1 MQAETTPGRE
11 PFPTGSGAGMR
22 GRGNPRLLLGT
33 AGLIVLLGI
42 GGWCFH
48 RFVVEDL
55 TREALE
61 KLEAVARLKVGQVAE
76 WRQHL
81 LGDVQANATG
91 RFGMLVQQAARNGF
105 DAGSLTLMRRR
116 MEERQEYIRYRDLVL
131 VGPDG
136 DLLIRLRKDLPGLS
150 EATRSLARQAWIQ
163 RKALLGE
170 PRTARLEDSILE
182 AACPVLGEDGTPLG
196 VLVHQEDL
204 DRLLFPLLETWP
216 LPSRTAE
223 TQIVMREGDEALVLT
238 RQRNRSDPP
247 LTLRIPLVN
256 REDLRVQAVQGT
268 RGVLTGRV
276 GPNGRPLFGYASTIP
291 ESRWVLVAWMDQE
304 EVLAQARWIG
314 GLVWGIVLLA
324 MALTALLAWAA
335 WRQGQGR
342 LVRRVL
348 EGERFRRRAL
358 EALRNTR
365 GGGDGVLV
373 VDARGRVV
381 QMNLFAEHL
390 TGWSGEEARGR
401 PLQEVLALVEEPQDR
416 GKGPD
421 GPGAEASHPR
431 TARMVA
437 RNGIARPIRMVT
449 VPMPG
454 EDGDPPGS
462 VVVFR
467 DRTGE
472 EEAESRT
479 REWESRYRSLFGTS
493 LVGIAWLDAEGRVL
507 EANRAFWDRTG
518 RSPQGLEGLSW
529 PDLVAPEDRDGARA
543 IVDRLFSG
551 LREPL
556 RVDLRHSRPDG
567 SVVRVRYRVQGIRD
581 AGDRLV
587 TILLLAQE
595 VPGD

>member
-1 MQAETTPGRE
+1 MK
-11 PFPTGSGAGMR
+11 
-22 GRGNPRLLLGT
+22 GRGNPRILIGT
-33 AGLIVLLGI
+33 AGLIILLGI
-42 GGWCFH
+42 GGWGFH

-61 KLEAVARLKVGQVAE
+61 KLEAVARLKVGQVTE

-91 RFGMLVQQAARNGF
+91 RLGMLVQQAARNGF
-105 DAGSLTLMRRR
+105 DAASLALLRKR
-116 MEERQEYIRYRDLVL
+116 MEERQEYIRYRDQML
-131 VGPDG
+131 VGPEG
-136 DLLIRLRKDLPGLS
+136 DLVIRLRKDLPGLS

-204 DRLLFPLLETWP
+204 DRLLFPLLEIWP

-238 RQRNRSDPP
+238 RQRSRSEPP
-247 LTLRIPLVN
+247 LTLRIPLSN
-256 REDLRVQAVQGT
+256 REDLRVQAVQGV
-268 RGVLTGRV
+268 RGVLAGRV
-276 GPNGRPLFGYASTIP
+276 GTNGQPLFGYASTIP

-324 MALTALLAWAA
+324 MALTALVAWAA

-342 LVRRVL
+342 LVRRLL
-348 EGERFRRRAL
+348 EGERFRRLAL
-358 EALRNTR
+358 EALRSTPY
-365 GGGDGVLV
+365 GGDGVLV
-373 VDARGRVV
+373 VDSRGKVV

-401 PLQEVLALVEEPQDR
+401 PVQEVLSLVVEQEDP
-416 GKGPD
+416 GKGP
-421 GPGAEASHPR
+421 GEPGAQASHPR
-431 TARMVA
+431 SARMVS
-437 RNGIARPIRMVT
+437 RNGIARPVRMVT
-449 VPMPG
+449 VPMAG
-454 EDGDPPGS
+454 EDGRPLGS

-472 EEAESRT
+472 EDAESRT

-507 EANRAFWDRTG
+507 DANGAFRERTG
-518 RSPQGLEGLSW
+518 RFLEDLEGMPW
-529 PDLVAPEDRDGARA
+529 PDLVAAEDRERARA
-543 IVDRLFSG
+543 VVDRVFSG

-556 RVDLRHSRPDG
+556 QVDLRHPRPDG
-567 SVVRVRYRVQGIRD
+567 SVVTVRYQVEGIRE

-587 TILLLAQE
+587 SILLLAQE
-595 VPGD
+595 VPRD